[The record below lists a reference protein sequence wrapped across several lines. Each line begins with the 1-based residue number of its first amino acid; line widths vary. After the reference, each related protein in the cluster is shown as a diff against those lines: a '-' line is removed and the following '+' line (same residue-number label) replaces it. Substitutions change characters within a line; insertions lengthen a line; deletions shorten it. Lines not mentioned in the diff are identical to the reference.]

1 MSILSILATNNF
13 ITVNRTVAGIVGLEA
28 AVIFGELAGESQY
41 WQEKH
46 PEAEGWFFSTVENL
60 EEKTFLSAHQQRQAI
75 QKLEEQGWIETEKK
89 GMPARRYIRLKE
101 ETIIRSL
108 YDQSLKFLTTSDE
121 NISQPV
127 VKIFDGNNN
136 IENNTIKKEYRE
148 KSKQPSIHN
157 KDIIEDLLDSI
168 PEITTPELKEAFL
181 GFIEM
186 RKTIKAPVTNRGLK
200 IIAKETAKL
209 GGNDPEI
216 MVRIIDQSIS
226 HNWKGVFPLKN
237 QQETPPAITQMKL
250 DIIPTASG
258 TTREEMEAVMRYLD
272 GAYPAAN
279 KRNIEAGLDTWMYEL
294 GSYPFED
301 ILKAVRF
308 HVNTSKYFPSP
319 SEIISKMARAK
330 LVYQSEKPEPAKS
343 LPDHQEPEDDDDDDD
358 DIFEKFINID

>member
-13 ITVNRTVAGIVGLEA
+13 ITVNRTVASIVGLEA

-41 WQEKH
+41 WSEKS
-46 PEAEGWFFSTVENL
+46 PEADGWFFSTVENL
-60 EEKTFLSAHQQRQAI
+60 EEKTFLSAHQQREAL
-75 QKLEEQGWIETEKK
+75 KRLEDQGWIETEKK
-89 GMPARRYIRLKE
+89 GMPARRFIRLKE
-101 ETIIRSL
+101 EKIIESL
-108 YDQSLKFLTTSDE
+108 NDQSLKILTTSGQKTE
-121 NISQPV
+121 RPV
-127 VKIFDGNNN
+127 VKNFNGNNN
-136 IENNTIKKEYRE
+136 ISNNNIKEDYSI
-148 KSKQPSIHN
+148 KSIQPSLHN
-157 KDIIEDLLDSI
+157 KNIIEDLLDSI

-186 RKTIKAPVTNRGLK
+186 RRTIKAPVTNRGLK

-209 GGNDPEI
+209 GGNDPETMI
-216 MVRIIDQSIS
+216 RIIDQSIS

-237 QQETPPAITQMKL
+237 QQETPPAIAQMKL

-258 TTREEMEAVMRYLD
+258 TTREEMESVMRYLD

-294 GSYPFED
+294 GSYSFED

-330 LVYQSEKPEPAKS
+330 LVYQDAEPEPKA
-343 LPDHQEPEDDDDDDD
+343 LPAGQQDQDDDDD
-358 DIFEKFINID
+358 DIDAFINIE